1 MLVKAAIKA
10 IFLDSGCSRDMCP
23 HHNWFITYS
32 PLSKPIIIHIGDA
45 STVRAVGIG
54 SVQFQMDTPN
64 GPIPSVFPDVLH
76 VPDLAATLIS
86 MSKRTEKN
94 KHTFIG
100 KENDLFII
108 STKTNKIVAHGVKT
122 SNGLYSLQGFP
133 TASASE
139 YASKA
144 STPHTIDIN
153 ILHRHLGHLGQ
164 SNLQRLIEKAMV
176 EGIDSVGGRL
186 EFCES
191 CAHGKQHRHPFPPSL
206 KRARHI
212 LDLIHSDV
220 CGPFPVSIG
229 GYRYFILFIDD
240 HSRYVWVYFLK
251 KKSEAS
257 RIFKAW
263 KAQVELATG
272 LKVKVYRTDGGGE
285 YTSLEFE
292 SYLEALGIRH
302 EKTAPETPQQN
313 GLAESL
319 NHVVVERS
327 CCMMFNSNLS
337 VGFWRYAVE
346 CAVYLMNYSPVSR
359 IKDKTPYE
367 AFYGSKPSILGLR
380 PFGCPAYAHILKSKR
395 TKLMWKTRKC
405 IMIGY
410 AVGTKAYMLWDPR
423 KKKIVISRDVLF
435 DERPLVLPSGTPQTD
450 LTGFDIQDAALPDG
464 VT

>member
-1 MLVKAAIKA
+1 M
-10 IFLDSGCSRDMCP
+10 
-23 HHNWFITYS
+23 
-32 PLSKPIIIHIGDA
+32 
-45 STVRAVGIG
+45 
-54 SVQFQMDTPN
+54 
-64 GPIPSVFPDVLH
+64 
-76 VPDLAATLIS
+76 
-86 MSKRTEKN
+86 
-94 KHTFIG
+94 
-100 KENDLFII
+100 
-108 STKTNKIVAHGVKT
+108 
-122 SNGLYSLQGFP
+122 
-133 TASASE
+133 
-139 YASKA
+139 
-144 STPHTIDIN
+144 
-153 ILHRHLGHLGQ
+153 
-164 SNLQRLIEKAMV
+164 
-176 EGIDSVGGRL
+176 GGRL

-206 KRARHI
+206 KQARHI

-240 HSRYVWVYFLK
+240 HSQYVWVYFLK

-319 NHVVVERS
+319 NRVVVECS
-327 CCMMFNSNLS
+327 HCMMFDSNLS

-380 PFGCPAYAHILKSKR
+380 PFGCPAYAHIPKSKR

-435 DERPLVLPSGTPQTD
+435 DE
-450 LTGFDIQDAALPDG
+450 
-464 VT
+464 